1 MKELEYEIIC
11 EKLNHKLDI
20 LKGLNYNEDRFGN
33 LEKYKDYVL
42 YTIQEESGLK
52 EVLDTYFMKYW
63 DDEIMDRSI
72 SFSEYYWSD
81 FNNYITELKDYFQQ
95 LSNQSNDMTD
105 EDIRVLRDFY
115 KSERRKDIIT
125 EVLNNMRN

>member
-1 MKELEYEIIC
+1 MNELEYEIIC

-20 LKGLNYNEDRFGN
+20 LKGDDYREDRFGDI
-33 LEKYKDYVL
+33 EKYKDYVL

-63 DDEIMDRSI
+63 DDEIMDCSI
-72 SFSEYYWSD
+72 SFSENHWGRFD
-81 FNNYITELKDYFQQ
+81 NHIIELKDYFQYLSDQ
-95 LSNQSNDMTD
+95 LDHLTK

-115 KSERRKDIIT
+115 KTERRKDIISD
-125 EVLNNMRN
+125 VLRKII

>member
-1 MKELEYEIIC
+1 
-11 EKLNHKLDI
+11 
-20 LKGLNYNEDRFGN
+20 
-33 LEKYKDYVL
+33 
-42 YTIQEESGLK
+42 
-52 EVLDTYFMKYW
+52 
-63 DDEIMDRSI
+63 MDRNI

-115 KSERRKDIIT
+115 KTERRKDIIT